1 MVRNNC
7 SMTEQAVGLRD
18 RKRADTRARLERAAV
33 EIVLRDGLD
42 HATVDAI
49 SEAADVSSR
58 TFFNYFDSKEDAILG
73 MREFDLSAETIAK
86 HADAVADAGLLE
98 SLVGLMFEIL
108 GPSIGESDLKRDRM
122 EIAQRYPQLLGRQVT
137 VMTRMSTE
145 LVAAIGTLMA
155 RDARFEHAA
164 GTATAE
170 ILLALCASSARAA
183 IREWVAAGSA
193 TPVTEVQMRA
203 ISLAREVTEKLQ

>member
-1 MVRNNC
+1 
-7 SMTEQAVGLRD
+7 MTEQTVGLRD

-33 EIVLRDGLD
+33 AIVLRDGLE

-86 HADAVADAGLLE
+86 HADGVADAGLLA
-98 SLVGLMFEIL
+98 SLVALMFEIL
-108 GPSIGESDLKRDRM
+108 GPSIGESDLKGDRM

-137 VMTRMSTE
+137 LMTRMSTE

-155 RDARFEHAA
+155 RDARFDDAA
-164 GTATAE
+164 DGPTAE

-183 IREWVAAGSA
+183 IREWVAAGSVA
-193 TPVTEVQMRA
+193 PVTEVQTRA
-203 ISLAREVTEKLQ
+203 VSLAREVTEKLQ